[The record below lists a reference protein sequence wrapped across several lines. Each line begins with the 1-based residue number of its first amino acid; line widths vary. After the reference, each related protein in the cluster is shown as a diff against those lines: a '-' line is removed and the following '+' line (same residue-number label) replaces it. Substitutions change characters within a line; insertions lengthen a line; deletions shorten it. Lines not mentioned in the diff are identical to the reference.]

1 MGDATGRFVLE
12 VVPWFYCQDMLDSG
26 PGFSKLARL
35 GGGMQRR
42 LLQGHTLNG
51 QAHYG
56 CRPSGP
62 GAGSQDLPGGLH
74 VLHSPHWLQEV
85 W

>member
-1 MGDATGRFVLE
+1 MGDATGPFVLE
-12 VVPWFYCQDMLDSG
+12 VVPWFYCQEMLDSG

-35 GGGMQRR
+35 GGHAKAASGTHMQWA
-42 LLQGHTLNG
+42 GAVWM
-51 QAHYG
+51 QAA
-56 CRPSGP
+56 CP

-74 VLHSPHWLQEV
+74 VLHSPLWLQEV

>member
-1 MGDATGRFVLE
+1 MGDATGWFVLE
-12 VVPWFYCQDMLDSG
+12 VVPWFYCQEMLDSG

-35 GGGMQRR
+35 GGG
-42 LLQGHTLNG
+42 GYAKKAASGTHT